1 MKNILL
7 FIFPTMK
14 AIVAVFA
21 FLIGL
26 GWAAYGSI
34 YMIVKAE
41 GNEIRREVK
50 DIRQI
55 DVDNINGRFDRADRK
70 LDRIYKLLEKK

>member
-7 FIFPTMK
+7 FIFPTVK
-14 AIVAVFA
+14 AVTTVIA
-21 FLIGL
+21 FLIGV

-41 GNEIRREVK
+41 GIEIRREVK
-50 DIRQI
+50 DIRNI
-55 DVDNINGRFDRADRK
+55 DMDHINGRFDRVNIK
-70 LDRIYKLLEKK
+70 LDKILLAIEK

>member
-1 MKNILL
+1 MKQLVQ
-7 FIFPTMK
+7 FIFPTVK
-14 AIVAVFA
+14 AVVTVTG

-41 GNEIRREVK
+41 GQEIRREVK
-50 DIRQI
+50 IIR
-55 DVDNINGRFDRADRK
+55 DVDMGHLDYRFN
-70 LDRIYKLLEKK
+70 RIENLIKENK